1 MSKPDTYYCT
11 LHNKYFYVSEVN
23 NHFIKL
29 NNFKT
34 NSIIKQLQFSIG
46 FFNQLFKDRKIILQ

>member
-11 LHNKYFYVSEVN
+11 LHNKYFYVAEAN

-46 FFNQLFKDRKIILQ
+46 FFNQLLKDRKIILQ